1 MQTKHTCSYD
11 MPSNMSILS
20 FMFILLQHFTS
31 HLQGLVLHIIMWEA
45 FKLLDKSLSC
55 ESFGKLAA
63 AVNGWF
69 IDVMVISPGR

>member
-1 MQTKHTCSYD
+1 

-45 FKLLDKSLSC
+45 FKLLGKSLS
-55 ESFGKLAA
+55 FAKLSA
-63 AVNGWF
+63 AVDDWF